1 MIPTENHN
9 MCKPRY
15 LNKELDKTKHTT
27 RHDKRVGF
35 NAFGKEVQLVS
46 K

>member
-1 MIPTENHN
+1 MIICMIHTENHN

-15 LNKELDKTKHTT
+15 LNKQLDKMKLTT

-35 NAFGKEVQLVS
+35 NAFVKEV
-46 K
+46 

>member
-15 LNKELDKTKHTT
+15 LNKESNKMKHTT
-27 RHDKRVGF
+27 GHDKRVGF
-35 NAFGKEVQLVS
+35 NAFGKEVLIIS
-46 K
+46 E